1 MQTESDTYM
10 VYTPT
15 EHHQPTDEL
24 DRAHDEFLAEI
35 LRLDGKAAQRLF
47 KTIAEDGT
55 DIVAPALSGDRQQNV
70 SAG

>member
-10 VYTPT
+10 MYTPT
-15 EHHQPTDEL
+15 EHYQPADEL

-47 KTIAEDGT
+47 KTIAEDGKDT
-55 DIVAPALSGDRQQNV
+55 APALSGDQQQ
-70 SAG
+70 SASAQ